1 MRDYRNQPLRLH
13 TMSDPL
19 SPPSALTPTL
29 LILCRD
35 LLLGS
40 RITAAA
46 QSAGVA
52 FRVVRDAAKLAGQTG
67 ERLIVDLNQDGAIDA
82 AAAWK
87 GVAGGE
93 VIGFVSH
100 VDAATIQRAREAGF
114 DQVVARSAFVQRL
127 PEMVANGAK

>member
-1 MRDYRNQPLRLH
+1 
-13 TMSDPL
+13 MSDPL
-19 SPPSALTPTL
+19 SPPPATPTPSL

-52 FRVVRDAAKLAGQTG
+52 FTVVRDAAKLAGQAG

-87 GVAGGE
+87 NAAGGE

-100 VDAATIQRAREAGF
+100 LDAGTIQRAREAGL
-114 DQVVARSAFVQRL
+114 DQVVPRSVFAQRL
-127 PEMVANGAK
+127 PDMVGGDAKHSLPRDI

>member
-1 MRDYRNQPLRLH
+1 MPDDAQP
-13 TMSDPL
+13 T
-19 SPPSALTPTL
+19 PPPPTL

-46 QSAGVA
+46 QSAGVP
-52 FRVVRDAAKLAGQTG
+52 FKVVRDAAKLPGQVG
-67 ERLIVDLNQDGAIDA
+67 ERLIVDLNQEGAVDA

-87 GVAGGE
+87 ATTSGAD

-100 VDAATIQRAREAGF
+100 VDAATIQRARNAGL
-114 DQVVARSAFVQRL
+114 DQVLSRSRFVEALDQLVRHR
-127 PEMVANGAK
+127 

>member
-1 MRDYRNQPLRLH
+1 MPDDAQP
-13 TMSDPL
+13 S
-19 SPPSALTPTL
+19 SPPPAL

-52 FRVVRDAAKLAGQTG
+52 FKVVRDAAKLSGQVG

-87 GVAGGE
+87 AATSGTDV
-93 VIGFVSH
+93 VGFVSH
-100 VDAATIQRAREAGF
+100 VDAATIQQARDAGLDQVMPRSRF
-114 DQVVARSAFVQRL
+114 VEQLDQVVQPRL
-127 PEMVANGAK
+127 K

>member
-1 MRDYRNQPLRLH
+1 MPDDAQP
-13 TMSDPL
+13 T
-19 SPPSALTPTL
+19 PSPTL

-52 FRVVRDAAKLAGQTG
+52 FKVVRDATKLSGQVG

-87 GVAGGE
+87 AATSGADV
-93 VIGFVSH
+93 VGFVSH
-100 VDAATIQRAREAGF
+100 VDAVTIQRARDAGL
-114 DQVVARSAFVQRL
+114 DQVMPRSRFVEQL
-127 PEMVANGAK
+127 AQIVQLSLK

>member
-1 MRDYRNQPLRLH
+1 MH
-13 TMSDPL
+13 TMSEPH

-46 QSAGVA
+46 QSGGVA
-52 FRVVRDAAKLAGQTG
+52 FRVVRDAAKLPGQAG
-67 ERLIVDLNQDGAIDA
+67 ERLIVDLNQDGAMEA

-100 VDAATIQRAREAGF
+100 VDTATIQRAREAGF
-114 DQVVARSAFVQRL
+114 DHVMARSAFVQRL
-127 PEMVANGAK
+127 PEMVSRRAK